1 MRILTETEIAAPADR
16 VWGVLT
22 DFASYPQWN
31 PMLVHMEG
39 DAVVGGTLRFRAKL
53 GPLRV
58 PLNAEVVV
66 AEPGRELRWI
76 GLAQHGLRRVVS
88 GEHYF
93 LIDPISNNRCR
104 LTHGEEFRGWLIPNS
119 TRIADAL
126 KPQYENL
133 NRAIRERSER
143 AFS

>member
-1 MRILTETEIAAPADR
+1 MRIFIETEIAAPAER
-16 VWGVLT
+16 VWNVLT

-31 PMLVHMEG
+31 PMLVRMQG
-39 DAVVGGTLRFRAKL
+39 QPVVGGTLRFRAAL

-58 PLNAEVVV
+58 PLTAEVVV

-76 GLAQHGLRRVVS
+76 GLAQHGLRRVAS

-93 LIDPISNNRCR
+93 LIDPIDGGHCR
-104 LTHGEEFRGWLIPNS
+104 LGHGEEFRGWLVPNS

-126 KPQYENL
+126 KPQYEKVNH
-133 NRAIRERSER
+133 AIRERAER
-143 AFS
+143 AFA